1 MDSGS
6 VRATWRP
13 PRGRRLLRAAPPR
26 ARRMGGRAMRSRP
39 GQLLARPPAGS
50 RPRLRS
56 APRARAEGGGRGGEE
71 AGDAGRRRERGGARV
86 RGQERVRERAR
97 RWGRSRRAS
106 ASALLGGRRGR
117 VGAVG
122 AASGGAGP
130 YRAAAAGRQ
139 GTPTPAWPPEP
150 GVPRPRRPSPAKPP
164 GAARPALQ
172 VARSRMRVTDR
183 KFPRTGAKWKGED
196 PSPHRQGPR
205 REPRCW
211 AEPGGWRLVQR
222 CGRAHVPT
230 VVRSPRSAG
239 GYWARL
245 RPGSRTGAGAPAG
258 EKARQELLVPG
269 RP

>member
-1 MDSGS
+1 M
-6 VRATWRP
+6 
-13 PRGRRLLRAAPPR
+13 
-26 ARRMGGRAMRSRP
+26 
-39 GQLLARPPAGS
+39 
-50 RPRLRS
+50 
-56 APRARAEGGGRGGEE
+56 GGEE

-86 RGQERVRERAR
+86 RGQERARERAR